1 MIILTCLLG
10 KTAQTVRLE
19 LAKEAEARAVK
30 EILNEQ
36 KNERDLE
43 RNEDD
48 ADADEEEEDYE
59 DDTLPDLETS
69 PGEYTGCKSL

>member
-1 MIILTCLLG
+1 M
-10 KTAQTVRLE
+10 
-19 LAKEAEARAVK
+19 K

-69 PGEYTGCKSL
+69 PGEFLFFGLEIEHQQYVIFQFVKS